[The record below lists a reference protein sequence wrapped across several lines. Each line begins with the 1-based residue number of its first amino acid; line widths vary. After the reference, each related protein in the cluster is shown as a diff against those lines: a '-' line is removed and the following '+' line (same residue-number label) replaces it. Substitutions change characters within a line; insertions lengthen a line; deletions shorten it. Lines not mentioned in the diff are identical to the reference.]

1 VAIWD
6 DDDKNPW
13 KQFQTRD
20 GAPMGH
26 AVERTMIESVGGQN
40 TIRTKIRDNPDGT
53 KTTLRT
59 RGGFADFVTS
69 EVEQEKPKPRT
80 YYCAAIPVDVAA
92 TDGLIVDSGSL
103 SGFSALVGETAPVS
117 AELDITATAVKYKYN
132 RRWVNNTLA
141 LPNKLHPGNRNWFD
155 GRAEI
160 VRQTDSVV
168 SWWCPFMTTGEM
180 AYSWFERQP
189 WIGDAR
195 VTKEKF
201 FRFEGGEPLAGTW
214 NSSKGYVFVDGEL
227 KCDFGKHV
235 WAAALDAVG
244 QRIVAVVTQ
253 SVDLS
258 DAGYGAISTP
268 DFLLVAYNLVNKTY
282 SEIANLSDGWLQER
296 RSPRP
301 VFNHDASEVLIS
313 LYTYG
318 DESSKLQR
326 VAVATGGKTLF
337 RSVVE
342 TQSGVID
349 RIATA
354 RYDTGNNIRT
364 VNERSYYTEAT
375 RQKSSWQEL
384 VVEGLSVSRYD
395 MTQVLP
401 EGNVGETGF
410 RIDEGSMA
418 HVIADDGQG
427 GYLIAY
433 RRDFIYHVGYT
444 VTAPGEMEAS
454 LLEASPHSGVNFTRH
469 SDSDPSLYAWMIHTA
484 AQDIPI
490 YFAKA
495 GHGATDWAPIGMTH
509 PYCRV
514 DDAGGQGFTPRLFSM
529 SMVDSFAD
537 VGRQLEIQYF
547 LATSPGG
554 EFTLVG
560 GRMEADDLQEISL
573 SGDWV
578 WGKFEQQKCAL
589 LIRDGAAS
597 PLPIE
602 WPGAMATINS
612 PIFYARKPVKKG

>member
-1 VAIWD
+1 MAIWD

-59 RGGFADFVTS
+59 RGGFADFTTS
-69 EVEQEKPKPRT
+69 KLPEVEKKAVA
-80 YYCAAIPVDVAA
+80 YYCAAIPVDLSAPDGFLRDAA
-92 TDGLIVDSGSL
+92 
-103 SGFSALVGETAPVS
+103 GFTALAGETSPVS
-117 AELDITATAVKYKYN
+117 AEVDVSDAGVSYKYN

-141 LPNKLHPGNRNWFD
+141 SAKRLHPGNRSWFD
-155 GRAEI
+155 GREEMA
-160 VRQTDSVV
+160 RQTESVV
-168 SWWCPFMTTGEM
+168 SWWCPFMTTEEM
-180 AYSWFERQP
+180 AYSWFERRP

-214 NSSKGYVFVDGEL
+214 NSSRGYVFVDGVL

-375 RQKSSWQEL
+375 RQK
-384 VVEGLSVSRYD
+384 
-395 MTQVLP
+395 
-401 EGNVGETGF
+401 
-410 RIDEGSMA
+410 I
-418 HVIADDGQG
+418 
-427 GYLIAY
+427 
-433 RRDFIYHVGYT
+433 
-444 VTAPGEMEAS
+444 
-454 LLEASPHSGVNFTRH
+454 
-469 SDSDPSLYAWMIHTA
+469 
-484 AQDIPI
+484 
-490 YFAKA
+490 
-495 GHGATDWAPIGMTH
+495 
-509 PYCRV
+509 
-514 DDAGGQGFTPRLFSM
+514 
-529 SMVDSFAD
+529 
-537 VGRQLEIQYF
+537 
-547 LATSPGG
+547 
-554 EFTLVG
+554 
-560 GRMEADDLQEISL
+560 
-573 SGDWV
+573 
-578 WGKFEQQKCAL
+578 
-589 LIRDGAAS
+589 
-597 PLPIE
+597 
-602 WPGAMATINS
+602 
-612 PIFYARKPVKKG
+612 